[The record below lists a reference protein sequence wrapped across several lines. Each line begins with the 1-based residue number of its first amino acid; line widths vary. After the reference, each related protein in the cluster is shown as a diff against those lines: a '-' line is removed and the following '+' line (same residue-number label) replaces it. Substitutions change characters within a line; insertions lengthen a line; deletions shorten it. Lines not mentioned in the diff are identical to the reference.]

1 MRQKSPETYEEK
13 LAQLEELRDA
23 AIHHAS
29 EAAVEKQHAKGK
41 YTARERIEKLLD
53 PGSFQELDTYVR
65 HRTTDFEMQ
74 KNRPWG
80 DAVVTGHGTIDGRR
94 VCVFSPGLHRL
105 RRLAG
110 RGHGRED
117 VQDHG
122 PGGQDR
128 LPRDRDQRLGRRAHP
143 GGRRLARRLRRRVRA
158 QRQVLRR
165 DPADLADH
173 GAVRGRGGLL
183 PGHHGLHL
191 HGQGDLAHVH
201 HGPRRDQDGHG
212 RGGRVRGARRR
223 DEPQLQV
230 GRRALRLRRR
240 GPVPRGHPLP
250 VQLPAAEQPRDG
262 AARAADRRPAAD
274 GRRARRGRPG
284 QPEQA
289 LRHARRRARDRRRR
303 RVLRGPRALRP
314 EHHLRLLAPERLL
327 GRRRRQP
334 AARDGGRARHRRQR
348 QGGALRAH
356 LRRVQHPAADVR
368 RRAGLPARAPRRS
381 GAGSSATAPSCCTP
395 SPRRRCRSSR

>member
-13 LAQLEELRDA
+13 LAQLEELREA
-23 AIHHAS
+23 AIHHGVRGRRR
-29 EAAVEKQHAKGK
+29 EAARQGQVHGPRADREA
-41 YTARERIEKLLD
+41 ARPGLL
-53 PGSFQELDTYVR
+53 PGARHVR
-65 HRTTDFEMQ
+65 APPHDRV
-74 KNRPWG
+74 R
-80 DAVVTGHGTIDGRR
+80 DAEEPAVGRR
-94 VCVFSPGLHRL
+94 GDHRPRHDRRPARVRLLPGLHGL
-105 RRLAG
+105 RRLAR

-128 LPRDRDQRLGRRAHP
+128 LPRDRHQRLGRRPHP
-143 GGRRLARRLRRRVRA
+143 GGRRLARRLRRRLRA
-158 QRQVLRR
+158 QRPLLRR
-165 DPADLADH
+165 DPADQPDH
-173 GAVRGRGGLL
+173 GPVRGRGGLL

-230 GRRALRLRRR
+230 RRRALRVRRR

-250 VQLPAAEQPRDG
+250 VLLPAAEQPRDG
-262 AARAADRRPAAD
+262 AARAADRRPDAD
-274 GRRARRGRPG
+274 GPRAGRDRPG
-284 QPEQA
+284 QREQA

-303 RVLRGPRALRP
+303 RVLRGPGALRA
-314 EHHLRLLAPERLL
+314 EHHLRLLAPRRLL
-327 GRRRRQP
+327 GRHRRQP

-356 LRRVQHPAADVR
+356 LRRVQHPAADLR
-368 RRAGLPARAPRRS
+368 RRAGLPARARPRS
-381 GAGSSATAPSCCTP
+381 GAASSATARSCCTR
-395 SPRRRCRSSR
+395 SPRRRSRRSP